1 MEEIKFVNTDGLTYN
16 NIINTMKEMMDREKY
31 KSFPSFNNNEYY
43 WGIGFDVLRRFK
55 YTNPDLRPSSEIDEI
70 LGIKVRRILYHP
82 DDASKICLTNDVND
96 CMPIMIASRGSGK
109 TYTQFKYLDEMM
121 KKWNRGIVNNNLSI
135 KNVIFNDPAT
145 IIFWSD
151 GTKTVVK
158 AENESFDPE
167 KGLAMAIAKKS
178 LGNKGDYYNE
188 FKKWIPEEDESNKK
202 LEECN
207 DTEILTAKQ
216 LAEKTGL
223 SVSTVLKDCRRGLHP
238 GAMKIDGKWSIPY
251 SGLVKDNKNEID

>member
-1 MEEIKFVNTDGLTYN
+1 METVRFANMDRLTYN
-16 NIINTMKEMMDREKY
+16 SIINTMKEMMNREKY
-31 KSFPSFNNNEYY
+31 KSFSSFNNKYY
-43 WGIGFDVLRRFK
+43 WGIGFDVLRRLK

-109 TYTQFKYLDEMM
+109 TNMQLKYLEEMM
-121 KKWNRGIVNNNLSI
+121 KKWNRGIINNNQSI
-135 KNVIFNDPAT
+135 KNVIFNNPAT
-145 IIFWSD
+145 IVFWSD

-158 AENESFDPE
+158 AEGEPFDPE

-188 FKKWIPEEDESNKK
+188 FKKWLPEEETKWKDP
-202 LEECN
+202 
-207 DTEILTAKQ
+207 
-216 LAEKTGL
+216 AEK
-223 SVSTVLKDCRRGLHP
+223 VCSTCKYFSLGPSSMSTCLDCLKGENLP
-238 GAMKIDGKWSIPY
+238 NWEK
-251 SGLVKDNKNEID
+251 KDTLPVGDAND